1 MPQELVTSIARALVD
16 TPEAVEVSI
25 VTGFVTTIVKLKVAD
40 DEVGQVI
47 GKHGAIA
54 DAMRTLL
61 AAMGAK
67 QGRRIH
73 LEIIEGL
80 ASEKAEAGVWV
91 SAHRHQR

>member
-40 DEVGQVI
+40 AEVGQVI

-61 AAMGAK
+61 AAMGAI